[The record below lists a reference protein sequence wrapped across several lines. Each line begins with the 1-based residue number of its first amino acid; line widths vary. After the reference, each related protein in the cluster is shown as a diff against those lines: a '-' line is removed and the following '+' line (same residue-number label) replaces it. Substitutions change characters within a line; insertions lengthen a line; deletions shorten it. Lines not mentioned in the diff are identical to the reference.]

1 MNDFLA
7 NFDIGLGDMGQV
19 IIPRLIESG
28 HKVVGWNRTPG
39 KWRTPAEACE
49 GAQLV
54 LIMVKFYAYMDMST
68 ISPDVSREIAMEF
81 KNKELI
87 FDSYLTFSKWQ

>member
-1 MNDFLA
+1 MA
-7 NFDIGLGDMGQV
+7 NIGFIGLGDMGQV

-39 KWRTPAEACE
+39 KSDNLESIGMGLARTPAAEACE

-54 LIMVKFYAYMDMST
+54 LSLLVMQ
-68 ISPDVSREIAMEF
+68 
-81 KNKELI
+81 
-87 FDSYLTFSKWQ
+87 SKLLRQEMTAS